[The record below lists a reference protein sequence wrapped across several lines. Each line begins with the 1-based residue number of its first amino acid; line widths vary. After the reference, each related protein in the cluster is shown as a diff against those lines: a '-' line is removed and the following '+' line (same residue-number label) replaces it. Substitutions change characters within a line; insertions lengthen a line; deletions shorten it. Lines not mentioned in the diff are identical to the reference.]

1 MTFIIIFIFLIILSF
16 QISEHKMIV
25 KKAKSDMI
33 MDTTIMD
40 TRFSRLNRMTIV
52 SLKNLCK
59 EKGYKKYTQL
69 KKKDLIEFIMNQPE
83 DVKYS
88 LHTSQYSK
96 SSRSSVEFNGMELVC
111 ALLILN
117 PKIRTFKQLFQCE
130 SSTDLTSKIIFN
142 KSCDFQ
148 DYIDDIKKKE
158 KMVVEYMQNFRP
170 YIRLWIS
177 KPIEKIFLS
186 GKHNTHEEIE
196 TLNKGSCK
204 LEAKSDLYIK
214 FTNGSFYGLSVKQS
228 KDCTKSNYSVQKILR
243 DLDEDVDKEL
253 TTIKKEYLKQN
264 GFDKFRKSRRK
275 DVNELFYSVNKNNPY
290 MNKLREELNKNCDY
304 IGKYL
309 VNKLYSTS
317 IGYDIY
323 EFNGEELIKL
333 KSVKDM
339 DVSFYEHKPY
349 YYDKKDNERKTAKLF
364 YRLVTVDKSCN
375 EDKTYR
381 IEVRWKGNVH
391 DSSPQFQIHEE

>member
-1 MTFIIIFIFLIILSF
+1 MTFIIIFIFLIILAF
-16 QISEHKMIV
+16 QISEYKMNV
-25 KKAKSDMI
+25 KTLKSDAI
-33 MDTTIMD
+33 ME
-40 TRFSRLNRMTIV
+40 TRFSRYNRMTIS
-52 SLKNLCK
+52 SLRSLCK
-59 EKGYKKYTQL
+59 EKGYKKYTHF

-83 DVKYS
+83 DVKNS
-88 LHTSQYSK
+88 LRDNIQK
-96 SSRSSVEFNGMELVC
+96 QEKSRSAVEFNGMELVC

-117 PKIRTFKQLFQCE
+117 PKIRTFKQLGEVFHDE
-130 SSTDLTSKIIFN
+130 LSDKLVFN
-142 KSCDFQ
+142 KAKDFKE
-148 DYIDDIKKKE
+148 YVDDIIKKE
-158 KMVVEYMQNFRP
+158 KMVVEYMQNFRA

-196 TLNKGSCK
+196 KLNEGSCK

-214 FTNGSFYGLSVKQS
+214 FTDGSFYGLSVKQS
-228 KDCTKSNYSVQKILR
+228 KDCTKSNYSVQKILH
-243 DLDEDVDKEL
+243 DLQKNDIDKEL
-253 TTIKKEYLKQN
+253 TTIKKKYLKQN

-275 DVNELFYSVNKNNPY
+275 EVNELFYPQNKDNPY
-290 MNKLREELNKNCDY
+290 MNKLREELNKNGDY

-309 VNKLYSTS
+309 VQKLYATS
-317 IGYDIY
+317 ISYNIY

-333 KSVKDM
+333 KSFRDM

-349 YYDKKDNERKTAKLF
+349 YYDKKGNERETAKLF
-364 YRLVTVDKSCN
+364 YRLVTVDRLCN
-375 EDKTYR
+375 EEKIYR

>member
-1 MTFIIIFIFLIILSF
+1 MID
-16 QISEHKMIV
+16 QIKSS
-25 KKAKSDMI
+25 SDMI
-33 MDTTIMD
+33 IE
-40 TRFSRLNRMTIV
+40 TRFSRLNRMTLF
-52 SLKNLCK
+52 SLRNLCK
-59 EKGYKKYTQL
+59 EKGYKKYTHF
-69 KKKDLIEFIMNQPE
+69 KKKELIEFIMNQPE
-83 DVKYS
+83 DAKNNKQD
-88 LHTSQYSK
+88 TEEK
-96 SSRSSVEFNGMELVC
+96 TSRSAVEFNGMELVC

-117 PKIRTFKQLFQCE
+117 PKIRTFRQLEKLFE
-130 SSTDLTSKIIFN
+130 SDINDLTSKVVFN
-142 KSCDFQ
+142 KSTDFKE
-148 DYIDDIKKKE
+148 YIDDIKKKE

-196 TLNKGSCK
+196 KLNKGSCK

-214 FTNGSFYGLSVKQS
+214 FIDGSFYGLSVKQS

-243 DLDEDVDKEL
+243 DLQKDDIDKEL
-253 TTIKKEYLKQN
+253 TLIKKEYLKQH
-264 GFDKFRKSRRK
+264 GFDSFRKSRRK
-275 DVNELFYSVNKNNPY
+275 DVNELFYPQNKQNPY
-290 MNKLREELNKNCDY
+290 MNKLREELNKNGDY

-309 VNKLYSTS
+309 VKKLYATS

-333 KSVKDM
+333 KSFKHM

-349 YYDKKDNERKTAKLF
+349 YYDKKGNERETAKLF
-364 YRLVTVDKSCN
+364 YRLVTVDRSCN
-375 EDKTYR
+375 EEKIYR

-391 DSSPQFQIHEE
+391 NSSPQFQIHEE